1 MITRLLQVLQ
11 SKNRLL
17 QVLQSI
23 ARLLGGEEECWM
35 ELQAMV
41 TRMGEGSLK
50 RRAMSCEVETIPPE
64 MWVQYRIS

>member
-1 MITRLLQVLQ
+1 MHCQVLQ
-11 SKNRLL
+11 A
-17 QVLQSI
+17 V

-50 RRAMSCEVETIPPE
+50 RRAMSCEVEVIPLE
-64 MWVQYRIS
+64 M